1 MTGVQTWVD
10 PDASTSPRRHS
21 GRMEPDARLMQVV
34 ECTIPADMSIR
45 EWRGRHSPASA
56 HPGAGLSRVAAAG
69 RLPAPRRKLRCD
81 HLHDTTTRYEHA
93 AKRLDFFLVCPV
105 CGTEKLIQSVPYEPR
120 FEPMWASVQSLR
132 RPRATPG
139 RERRAA

>member
-1 MTGVQTWVD
+1 
-10 PDASTSPRRHS
+10 
-21 GRMEPDARLMQVV
+21 MEPDARVMHIV

-56 HPGAGLSRVAAAG
+56 PSCAWLSRVAAAV
-69 RLPAPRRKLRCD
+69 RHLVPWRTPRCD
-81 HLHDTTTRYEHA
+81 HLHDTTTRYDHA

-105 CGTEKLIQSVPYEPR
+105 CGTEKRIQSVPYEPR
-120 FEPMWASVQSLR
+120 FERMGASVHALR
-132 RPRATPG
+132 RPRAIPG